1 MEHYPIL
8 SRINDPAD
16 IRPMS
21 YDELIALSTEI
32 RDFLITHVAQTGGH
46 LASNLGV
53 VELTL
58 ALHRVFDTPE
68 DSLIWDVGHQCYT
81 HKILTGRRDRFDT
94 LRQPG
99 GLAGFPKPA
108 ESPYD
113 VFIAGHSSTSISA
126 AYAVACANKMKG
138 NGHYA
143 VAVIGDGAFTGG
155 MAYEALNNAGRSKTN
170 LVIVLNHNSMS
181 INKNVGAFARYLAV
195 IRSKPSYLRLKERTE
210 FVLDHIPLVGERMKE
225 ALRSSKSLLKFILY
239 HSTFFEELGFAYF
252 GPVDGHDLPALEQ
265 TLRRAKSLKQP
276 AFVYVETVK
285 GRGYEYAEKNPAVF
299 HGVGSFDVETGN
311 PDVSSEDSFSAVFGR
326 ELAALADKDDTI
338 CAITAAMKA
347 GTGLTEFA
355 ARHRNRFFDVG
366 IAEQH
371 AVTFAAGLAS
381 QGLRPVA
388 AVYSTFLQRA
398 YDQIL
403 HDAAIGGLH
412 VVLAVDRA
420 GLVGDDGETHQGIYD
435 VAFLG
440 SIPGVTVYAPATN
453 AELKAQ
459 LSKAL
464 YELPGVVALR
474 YPRGSEPGREFGK
487 DPGADWWLRETGSR
501 LLAVSYGRTAA
512 ALCQAMDELP
522 FPADFLK
529 LNRILP
535 LDGELVRKIAGYDRV
550 VFFEEVEQAGSVSE
564 GLCLALTQA
573 GFRGGFRAVTLPD
586 GFIPQGKVPEL
597 LKTYHLDCGSMKTIL
612 SEEEALCRKP
622 DWTSC

>member
-21 YDELIALSTEI
+21 YDELIALSAEL

-381 QGLRPVA
+381 QGFRPVA

-550 VFFEEVEQAGSVSE
+550 VFFEEAERAGSVSE
-564 GLCLALTQA
+564 GLCLALAEA

>member
-381 QGLRPVA
+381 QGFRPVA

>member
-550 VFFEEVEQAGSVSE
+550 VFFEEAERAGSVSE
-564 GLCLALTQA
+564 GLCLALAEA

>member
-381 QGLRPVA
+381 QGFRPVA

-550 VFFEEVEQAGSVSE
+550 VFFEEAERAGSVSE
-564 GLCLALTQA
+564 GLCLALAEA

>member
-21 YDELIALSTEI
+21 YDELIALSAEL

-381 QGLRPVA
+381 QGFRPVA

>member
-32 RDFLITHVAQTGGH
+32 RDFLIIHVAQTGGH

-381 QGLRPVA
+381 QGFRPVA

>member
-474 YPRGSEPGREFGK
+474 YPRGSEPGREFGR

-550 VFFEEVEQAGSVSE
+550 VFFEEAERAGSVSE
-564 GLCLALTQA
+564 GLCLALAEA

>member
-381 QGLRPVA
+381 QGFRPVA

-564 GLCLALTQA
+564 GLCLALAEA

>member
-1 MEHYPIL
+1 M
-8 SRINDPAD
+8 
-16 IRPMS
+16 
-21 YDELIALSTEI
+21 
-32 RDFLITHVAQTGGH
+32 
-46 LASNLGV
+46 
-53 VELTL
+53 
-58 ALHRVFDTPE
+58 
-68 DSLIWDVGHQCYT
+68 
-81 HKILTGRRDRFDT
+81 
-94 LRQPG
+94 
-99 GLAGFPKPA
+99 
-108 ESPYD
+108 
-113 VFIAGHSSTSISA
+113 
-126 AYAVACANKMKG
+126 
-138 NGHYA
+138 
-143 VAVIGDGAFTGG
+143 
-155 MAYEALNNAGRSKTN
+155 
-170 LVIVLNHNSMS
+170 
-181 INKNVGAFARYLAV
+181 
-195 IRSKPSYLRLKERTE
+195 
-210 FVLDHIPLVGERMKE
+210 
-225 ALRSSKSLLKFILY
+225 
-239 HSTFFEELGFAYF
+239 
-252 GPVDGHDLPALEQ
+252 DGHDLPALEQ

-381 QGLRPVA
+381 QGFRPVA

>member
-21 YDELIALSTEI
+21 YDELIALSAEL

-381 QGLRPVA
+381 QGFRPVA

-550 VFFEEVEQAGSVSE
+550 VFFEEAEQAGSVSE
-564 GLCLALTQA
+564 GLCLALAEA

>member
-381 QGLRPVA
+381 QGFRPVA

-550 VFFEEVEQAGSVSE
+550 VFFEEAEQAGSVSE
-564 GLCLALTQA
+564 GLCLALAEA

>member
-21 YDELIALSTEI
+21 YDELIALSAEL

-381 QGLRPVA
+381 QGFRPVA

-474 YPRGSEPGREFGK
+474 YPRGSEPGREFGR

-550 VFFEEVEQAGSVSE
+550 VFFEEAERAGSVSE
-564 GLCLALTQA
+564 GLCLALAEA

>member
-21 YDELIALSTEI
+21 YDELIALSTEL

-381 QGLRPVA
+381 QGFRPVA

>member
-381 QGLRPVA
+381 QGFRPVA

-512 ALCQAMDELP
+512 ALCQAVDELP

-550 VFFEEVEQAGSVSE
+550 VFFEEAERAGSVSE
-564 GLCLALTQA
+564 GLCLALAEA

>member
-21 YDELIALSTEI
+21 YDELIALSAEL

-474 YPRGSEPGREFGK
+474 YPRGSEPGREFGR

-550 VFFEEVEQAGSVSE
+550 VFFEEAERAGSVSE
-564 GLCLALTQA
+564 GLCLALAEA

>member
-21 YDELIALSTEI
+21 YDELIALSAEL

-474 YPRGSEPGREFGK
+474 YPRGSEPGREFGR

-550 VFFEEVEQAGSVSE
+550 VFFEEAERAGSVSE
-564 GLCLALTQA
+564 GLCLALAEA

-597 LKTYHLDCGSMKTIL
+597 LKTYHLDCGSMKTTL

>member
-21 YDELIALSTEI
+21 YDELIALSAEL

-326 ELAALADKDDTI
+326 ELAALADKDDAI

-550 VFFEEVEQAGSVSE
+550 VFFEEAERAGSVSE
-564 GLCLALTQA
+564 GLCLALAEA

>member
-21 YDELIALSTEI
+21 YDELIALSAEL

-252 GPVDGHDLPALEQ
+252 GPVDGNDLAALEQ

-355 ARHRNRFFDVG
+355 ARHQNRFFDVG

-474 YPRGSEPGREFGK
+474 YPRGSEPGREFGR

-550 VFFEEVEQAGSVSE
+550 VFFEEAERAGSVSE
-564 GLCLALTQA
+564 GLCLALAEA

>member
-21 YDELIALSTEI
+21 YDELNALSTEI

-474 YPRGSEPGREFGK
+474 YPRGSEPGREFGR

-550 VFFEEVEQAGSVSE
+550 VFFEEAERAGSVSE
-564 GLCLALTQA
+564 GLCLALAEA

>member
-21 YDELIALSTEI
+21 YDELNALSTEI

-474 YPRGSEPGREFGK
+474 YPRGSEPGREFGE

-564 GLCLALTQA
+564 GLCLALAEA

>member
-21 YDELIALSTEI
+21 YDELNALSTEI

-550 VFFEEVEQAGSVSE
+550 VFFEEAERAGSVSE
-564 GLCLALTQA
+564 GLCLALAEA

>member
-21 YDELIALSTEI
+21 YDELNALSTEI

-381 QGLRPVA
+381 QGFRPVA

>member
-16 IRPMS
+16 IRSMS
-21 YDELIALSTEI
+21 YDELIALSAEL

-381 QGLRPVA
+381 QGFRPVA

-550 VFFEEVEQAGSVSE
+550 VFFEEAERAGSVSE
-564 GLCLALTQA
+564 GLCLALAEA

>member
-21 YDELIALSTEI
+21 YDELIALSAEL